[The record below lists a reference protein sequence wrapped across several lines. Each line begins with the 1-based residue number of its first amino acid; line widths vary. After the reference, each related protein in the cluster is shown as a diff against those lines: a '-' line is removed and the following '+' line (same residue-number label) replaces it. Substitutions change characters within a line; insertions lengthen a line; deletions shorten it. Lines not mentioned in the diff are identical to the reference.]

1 MAIWL
6 GTIVGDASDGLWHGR
21 PALCSAAAAW
31 PPSAGRV
38 SAPVAMRDLRG
49 AAMGPRRDRLEPVRW
64 CRFLPRCWRTANFR
78 DRALL
83 TARDA
88 SPNDPGRPRRRSA
101 RRTVEESVLIDHRYY
116 RIKPGMVPAHLDIYE
131 KHGFAAQSRHLGKP
145 FAYLF
150 TESGEVNTLVHMWLY
165 DDAADRA
172 KKRAAMA
179 ADPEWQNYLRLN
191 NEAGYTVSQQNN
203 LMLPTRFAPIQR

>member
-1 MAIWL
+1 
-6 GTIVGDASDGLWHGR
+6 
-21 PALCSAAAAW
+21 
-31 PPSAGRV
+31 
-38 SAPVAMRDLRG
+38 
-49 AAMGPRRDRLEPVRW
+49 
-64 CRFLPRCWRTANFR
+64 
-78 DRALL
+78 
-83 TARDA
+83 
-88 SPNDPGRPRRRSA
+88 
-101 RRTVEESVLIDHRYY
+101 VEECVLIDHRYY

-165 DDAADRA
+165 DDVADRA

-203 LMLPTRFAPIQR
+203 SGDRPLVVSGGFIRHRPSGARASANPGIQAVEVARPSGLRVRRFAPPRNDTVNGLRGNRTPAAKAAAASGQIRVVPL